1 METVVSQVTVIAK
14 IPAVPGQRPQL
25 VAAMQSALD
34 TATNETG
41 TRYYILHEDA
51 ADADVLWMYEMYE
64 DQDALGIHS
73 GSESFKALGP
83 AIRPFLAGR
92 PELTFATPI
101 GGKGF

>member
-1 METVVSQVTVIAK
+1 MSQVTVIAK
-14 IPAVPGQRPQL
+14 IPAAPGQRAQL

-34 TATNETG
+34 TARGEAG
-41 TRYYILHEDA
+41 TRYYILHEDVV
-51 ADADVLWMYEMYE
+51 DADVLWMYEMYD
-64 DQDALGIHS
+64 DQDALGVHS

-83 AIRPFLAGR
+83 AIKPFLAGR